1 MLQVER
7 DESGLIRFGA
17 SQYGVAAEVQDSADE
32 FIWRLLQLADGT
44 RDVDAITR
52 SLPHV
57 DERRVRGALDE
68 LIAQGF
74 VEDAGAPSP
83 ASLSEDEVDRY
94 RYNADYFGWADTT
107 PRPSI
112 WDAQE
117 RLKQSR
123 VTVVGL
129 GGTGSAVAMSLV
141 AAGVGRIRVV
151 DHDVVERSNLNRQ
164 LLYSDEDIGR
174 SKAEV
179 AGDRLRRVNPYVDV
193 EQRHQRLSSTD
204 DAEELIAGED
214 LLVLSADEPRG
225 LLPHWV
231 NDAALRCR
239 APWLLCGYAGPM
251 IVVGHFTPFVS
262 ACYRCFEHHQRQQR
276 EGREPLQPDDS
287 DAIRAVIAP
296 TANLCGHFA
305 ALEAI
310 YHLAGLGARTSGR
323 MFHQNLMVFDHAYY
337 VDAVRWTDCPS
348 CGG

>member
-1 MLQVER
+1 VLQVER
-7 DESGLIRFGA
+7 DASGLIRLGA
-17 SQYGVAAEVQDSADE
+17 SQYGVAAEVQDREDE

-44 RDVDAITR
+44 RDVDAI
-52 SLPHV
+52 SKSFPGVH
-57 DERRVRGALDE
+57 ERRVRGALDE

-83 ASLSEDEVDRY
+83 ATLCEDEIDRY
-94 RYNADYFGWADTT
+94 RFNTEYFGWADTT

-112 WDAQE
+112 WYAQE
-117 RLKQSR
+117 RVKQSR
-123 VTVVGL
+123 VTVVGI

-164 LLYSDEDIGR
+164 MLYSDEDIGR

-179 AGDRLRRVNPYVDV
+179 AGDRLRRMNPHVNV
-193 EQRHQRLSSTD
+193 EHRHQRLSSTA
-204 DAEELIAGED
+204 DAEELITGED

-225 LLPHWV
+225 QLQYWV

-239 APWLLCGYAGPM
+239 TPWLLCGYAGPM
-251 IVVGHFTPFVS
+251 IVLGLFIPFVS
-262 ACYRCFEHHQRQQR
+262 ACYCCFEHHQRPQR
-276 EGREPLQPDDS
+276 EGLESLRPDET

-296 TANLCGHFA
+296 TASLCGHFA

-323 MFHQNLMVFDHAYY
+323 MFYQNLMVFDHAYY
-337 VDAVRWTDCPS
+337 VDAVRWTGCPS